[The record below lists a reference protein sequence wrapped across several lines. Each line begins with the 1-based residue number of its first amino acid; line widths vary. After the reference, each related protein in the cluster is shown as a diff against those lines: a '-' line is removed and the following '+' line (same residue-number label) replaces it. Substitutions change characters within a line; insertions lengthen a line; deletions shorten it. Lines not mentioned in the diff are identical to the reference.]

1 MTLWSLICADP
12 VDIDLPVHSCKTL
25 WLFNDGSKVFQES
38 LWPSHPKRKSEQNF
52 EQAELLQELSP
63 GAQQPFINSC
73 IFMNAGSFVWWL
85 RILVS
90 QDRRSSYR
98 RLSST
103 MLTLQRN
110 NSSNCPRVFGE
121 DSRAFCWIPLSEWC
135 VASSNINLHT
145 GTAQWLEQK
154 QFTQQNH
161 H

>member
-52 EQAELLQELSP
+52 EQAELLVVPSSHSSIAVFLWMQVLL
-63 GAQQPFINSC
+63 FD
-73 IFMNAGSFVWWL
+73 GSEFL
-85 RILVS
+85 LA
-90 QDRRSSYR
+90 RRSSYR

>member
-1 MTLWSLICADP
+1 MILDLCWPSGYRPVKPSDCLMMGAKYSRNPYDLHIQKEKVSRTLSKQNYYRNCLLVP
-12 VDIDLPVHSCKTL
+12 SSHSSIAVFL
-25 WLFNDGSKVFQES
+25 WMQVLLFDGSEF
-38 LWPSHPKRKSEQNF
+38 
-52 EQAELLQELSP
+52 LL
-63 GAQQPFINSC
+63 A
-73 IFMNAGSFVWWL
+73 
-85 RILVS
+85 
-90 QDRRSSYR
+90 RRSSYR
-98 RLSST
+98 RLSSM